1 MQRSHIVS
9 TLFSC
14 MINTRE
20 VLTDGIE
27 LSHHNGA
34 RFWDWALATCFLLPR
49 HHCAF
54 MTIQGRRP
62 GRRFFSWK
70 PEFWVWFCFFF
81 SSLFVPQ
88 LWTKCNRMSPRAP
101 LLNVPGGLDNI
112 DNKCRWQGLA
122 MEAELL
128 DRLALDFPLMMF
140 PGCTQSTHL
149 RILACTPVIGRSS
162 ESDGWQG
169 CLRCSCRCCHDAGC

>member
-1 MQRSHIVS
+1 MEHGFGTEHLQPAFSFPDTIVRSWRS
-9 TLFSC
+9 RAEGL
-14 MINTRE
+14 E
-20 VLTDGIE
+20 EG
-27 LSHHNGA
+27 
-34 RFWDWALATCFLLPR
+34 FLLE
-49 HHCAF
+49 
-54 MTIQGRRP
+54 T
-62 GRRFFSWK
+62 
-70 PEFWVWFCFFF
+70 WVLGLILFFF

-140 PGCTQSTHL
+140 PGCAQSTHL